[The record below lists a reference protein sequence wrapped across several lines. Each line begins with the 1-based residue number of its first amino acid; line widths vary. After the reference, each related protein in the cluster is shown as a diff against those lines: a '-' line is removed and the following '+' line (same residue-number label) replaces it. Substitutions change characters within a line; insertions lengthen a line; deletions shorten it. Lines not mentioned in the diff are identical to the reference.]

1 MCNQSFVYIH
11 QLLCALYSL
20 QMCCFIQ
27 DVVDVAPHLW
37 SLSVCWGEVGGNN
50 CSHACSSSVAGKT
63 QHDAAQHQKN
73 GQRVASSSAHL
84 IRSDA
89 AFCSP
94 STDGEAASK
103 RERPS
108 FVHDSRQ
115 QINWDLLFLF
125 SVITNKNYSQRDRN
139 VFSGRIMVLIVS
151 YLYDNFIFCVNRCA
165 INHLP

>member
-1 MCNQSFVYIH
+1 MCNQLFVRIH
-11 QLLCALYSL
+11 QLLCAQCAL

-27 DVVDVAPHLW
+27 DVLDVAPYLW
-37 SLSVCWGEVGGNN
+37 GLSVCWGEVGGNN
-50 CSHACSSSVAGKT
+50 CSHACVAGKT
-63 QHDAAQHQKN
+63 HDAAQLQKN
-73 GQRVASSSAHL
+73 GQTVASSSGHL

-89 AFCSP
+89 AFCSL
-94 STDGEAASK
+94 STDGEGASK
-103 RERPS
+103 RERPA

-115 QINWDLLFLF
+115 QINWDLLFFF

-151 YLYDNFIFCVNRCA
+151 YLYDNFIRCA